1 MKLTEIRAAT
11 GVIALSGRSCM
22 KRSVLYLI
30 CIYVIFSAAVLR
42 GDKFKE
48 YWYDNKA
55 EITTCKISEM
65 LNRKIIS
72 G

>member
-1 MKLTEIRAAT
+1 
-11 GVIALSGRSCM
+11 M

-42 GDKFKE
+42 GDEFKE